1 MVGSVSRLLINMA
14 AASWLSIASAT
25 HMYKP
30 TSSPKLPSSGL
41 SNIST
46 RLPYPCPVSALRQQR
61 VFSIKAQ
68 VQVQEA
74 VQGGKQKEI
83 EKRLYVGNIPRTCN
97 SEELAK
103 IFGECGTVEK
113 AEVMYDKYTKRSRR
127 FAFVTMSTIE
137 DAQAA
142 IEKMNG
148 TEIGGRAIK
157 VNITEKPLDVSG
169 LNRLTE
175 EVEFIDS
182 PYKVYVGN
190 LAKTVTTEALKKKF
204 AEKGNVLDAKVTR
217 IPETGKSGGYGFV
230 SFSSEADVEAAI
242 SALNNVVLEGK
253 PMRVNVA

>member
-1 MVGSVSRLLINMA
+1 MVGSVSHSLINMA
-14 AASWLSIASAT
+14 GASWLSIASAT
-25 HMYKP
+25 RIYKP
-30 TSSPKLPSSGL
+30 TSPPKLPPSRL
-41 SNIST
+41 SNISMP
-46 RLPYPCPVSALRQQR
+46 LSYPCPVSALRRKR
-61 VFSIKAQ
+61 VFSTKAQ

-83 EKRLYVGNIPRTCN
+83 ERRLYVGNIPRTSTN
-97 SEELAK
+97 EELAK

-127 FAFVTMSTIE
+127 FAFVTMSTVE

-148 TEIGGRAIK
+148 TEIGGRVIK

-175 EVEFIDS
+175 EAEFIDS

-190 LAKTVTTEALKKKF
+190 LAKAVTTETLKKKF

-242 SALNNVVLEGK
+242 SAFNNVVLEGK
-253 PMRVNVA
+253 PMRVNVT